1 MLGFSGNMYDLLQNV
16 VRIVGIS
23 GKCSDKYICAI
34 LSNRLY
40 WDIDGLWEIVGNS
53 QNYSYYI
60 DLLVKQFDC
69 YK

>member
-16 VRIVGIS
+16 VRIVGIC
-23 GKCSDKYICAI
+23 GKCSDKYIYAI